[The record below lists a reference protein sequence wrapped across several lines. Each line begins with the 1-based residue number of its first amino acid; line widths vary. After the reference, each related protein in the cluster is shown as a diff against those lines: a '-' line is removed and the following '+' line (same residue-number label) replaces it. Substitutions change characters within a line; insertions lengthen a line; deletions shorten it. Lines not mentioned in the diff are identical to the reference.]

1 MSNHYRPTYGAAEE
15 IFRSSAEQ
23 RPFVDLS
30 MTSNVALLPAPQRK
44 WNSGAT
50 RWANL
55 VIGIAVD
62 GATERGVPPE
72 RIAQAFALG
81 SGVAHATMEFDPELY
96 AADVAQGSPSSPGF
110 EGRVE
115 LISDLLTVS
124 GGNPGEEPDT
134 TITFVRQSGVYV
146 PAEATYRVRDDT
158 IPHYVNLSDPFG
170 DMVTADDPAAIPEVF
185 LPFERL
191 GQLEE
196 DVTGGMVPEE
206 PVFFLRGDFSNLQP

>member
-1 MSNHYRPTYGAAEE
+1 MNNYYRPTYGAAEE
-15 IFRSSAEQ
+15 IFRSPAEQ

-30 MTSNVALLPAPQRK
+30 MTSNVALLPISQRK

-96 AADVAQGSPSSPGF
+96 EADVAIDSSSAPGF

-134 TITFVRQSGVYV
+134 IITFFRQDGVYV
-146 PAEATYRVRDDT
+146 PAEATYRIIDDA

-170 DMVTADDPAAIPEVF
+170 DMVMLDDPRAVPEVF

-196 DVTGGMVPEE
+196 DVTGGMAPEE
-206 PVFFLRGDFSNLQP
+206 PIFFLRGDFPDL